1 MTMYACIALTIF
13 GAHNLKIY
21 TDFHIEIANDVFA

>member
-1 MTMYACIALTIF
+1 MKMYACIALIIF

-21 TDFHIEIANDVFA
+21 TDFHIEIANDIFA